1 MYLCIYTMY
10 NKCGHIYAQQIVKKF
25 YTKQLLQ
32 RQRSDLRSLY
42 LIQLLQLSCQKSN
55 DLNVREISRHT
66 KLNVGKGKCPFF
78 NFLPIL
84 SL

>member
-1 MYLCIYTMY
+1 MHRC
-10 NKCGHIYAQQIVKKF
+10 NNCGHIYAQHIVKKL
-25 YTKQLLQ
+25 YTKQRLQ
-32 RQRSDLRSLY
+32 RQRPDLRSLCH
-42 LIQLLQLSCQKSN
+42 LQLLQLSCQKSN

-84 SL
+84 SLCTFL

>member
-1 MYLCIYTMY
+1 MF
-10 NKCGHIYAQQIVKKF
+10 NNSAHIYAQQIVKKF
-25 YTKQLLQ
+25 HIKQLLQ
-32 RQRSDLRSLY
+32 KQRSNLRSLC
-42 LIQLLQLSCQKSN
+42 LLQLLQLSCQKSN